1 MEPGANLENV
11 AARMEAASLE
21 CTSLRTSAA
30 DKLLCDDEGLGSTGG
45 NDGQQGYPAAG
56 SLAEMTS
63 EVLRYPIVESP
74 FACSTLGFSARF
86 HASSITSQSDPVD
99 WHAPCML

>member
-1 MEPGANLENV
+1 MESGATLENV

-30 DKLLCDDEGLGSTGG
+30 DKLLGDDDGLGSTGG
-45 NDGQQGYPAAG
+45 SDGEQGYHAAG

-63 EVLRYPIVESP
+63 EVLRYPIV
-74 FACSTLGFSARF
+74 
-86 HASSITSQSDPVD
+86 
-99 WHAPCML
+99 